1 MIRLNE
7 MTDEEL
13 ALSYVRGNNQAFD
26 LLLSRNQSK
35 LFSCILFVVHEQD
48 LANDIFQETFVKVIT
63 KLQEGRYIDS
73 GKFSAWI
80 MRIAHNVIM
89 DWYRDNRAKNIVE
102 TSDDNDLSNVTGND
116 ITDFNIE
123 DRYVNEQVLRDVKK
137 MMNLLP
143 PTQREIVFMRFYQE
157 MSFKEIAE
165 TTGVSINT
173 ALGRMRYAI
182 LNMRRMARKNKLSL
196 ETVY

>member
-1 MIRLNE
+1 MKKLNE

-13 ALSYVRGNNQAFD
+13 AMSYIDGNNRAFD

-35 LFSCILFVVHEQD
+35 LFSYILFVVRD
-48 LANDIFQETFVKVIT
+48 NDKANDIFQETFVKVIT
-63 KLQEGRYIDS
+63 KLHEKKYTTS

-89 DWYRDNRAKNIVE
+89 DNYRDIRAQNVVE
-102 TSDDNDLSNVTGND
+102 TSSDNDLSNLRSEGILDTNVEEKFVND
-116 ITDFNIE
+116 QIMD
-123 DRYVNEQVLRDVKK
+123 DVKK

-143 PTQREIVFMRFYQE
+143 ASQREVVYMRFYQE

-165 TTGVSINT
+165 ATGVSINT
-173 ALGRMRYAI
+173 SLGRM
-182 LNMRRMARKNKLSL
+182 
-196 ETVY
+196 